1 MYRPAASSAP
11 RDLIVTP
18 FLLPTGPPGTSK
30 LETTTSIFKPTGKA
44 GTLPRAVDEES
55 LEEKLGKFS
64 IKLTGRDSVPH
75 RKRIHC
81 PDT

>member
-1 MYRPAASSAP
+1 MHRPAASSAP
-11 RDLIVTP
+11 RDPIATP

-30 LETTTSIFKPTGKA
+30 LEKTTSIFKQTGKA
-44 GTLPRAVDEES
+44 GTSPRAMDEKS
-55 LEEKLGKFS
+55 LEEKFGKFS
-64 IKLTGRDSVPH
+64 VKLTGRESVPR